1 LEAIKNA
8 VSYQNISFYKT
19 MSCVLFAVFL
29 APFYGLA
36 QIRGTVQV
44 IKDPLI
50 DTLIARRP
58 SMNRILNNVVVD
70 ENPAGYRVQIFFGS
84 NRQAAYDAQ
93 ARFSSEYQEYRTYI
107 TYAEPNFKVHAGDFR
122 TRADAEKLM
131 KDLTGIFTSLFII
144 PEKINIPKPD
154 QPND

>member
-1 LEAIKNA
+1 
-8 VSYQNISFYKT
+8 
-19 MSCVLFAVFL
+19 MSCNKNKLCKTVLFFAML
-29 APFYGLA
+29 ISPFCVRS
-36 QIRGTVQV
+36 QTRGTVVV

-58 SMNRILNNVVVD
+58 SLGKGFNNIGGD
-70 ENPAGYRVQIFFGS
+70 ENPNGFRVQIFFGS

-93 ARFSSEYQEYRTYI
+93 AKFSAEYQEYRTYI

-131 KDLTGIFTSLFII
+131 KDLAGIFTSLFII
-144 PEKINIPKPD
+144 PEKINIPKTD